1 MPQGVTVVTG
11 PPFAGKSLW
20 IADEISA
27 REEDGELGLVAV
39 DFSGLYAATVPGVE
53 SSLRDEAVSDT
64 GSPRFVGY
72 LFEAAVAQIAV
83 RELSGYIA
91 TNSPKRAVVLAERF
105 GGRLVNIDIDVEEL
119 AERIDGHMRGLTR
132 KVRRASREGVGR
144 RCRDAAGRYLSEAVV
159 LVGKARNV
167 KRVGKQWR
175 DTGPVKPFDRD
186 NFRRGLTPAG
196 KEVVAQLESDGD
208 LSWKPIDVHNRIL
221 LARSY

>member
-1 MPQGVTVVTG
+1 MSRFRGTSV
-11 PPFAGKSLW
+11 
-20 IADEISA
+20 
-27 REEDGELGLVAV
+27 RGLR
-39 DFSGLYAATVPGVE
+39 
-53 SSLRDEAVSDT
+53 LR
-64 GSPRFVGY
+64 GGCR
-72 LFEAAVAQIAV
+72 
-83 RELSGYIA
+83 
-91 TNSPKRAVVLAERF
+91 TNSRSGIVGIHRNEFTEEGRCALAERF

-119 AERIDGHMRGLTR
+119 AERIDGHLSALTR

-144 RCRDAAGRYLSEAVV
+144 RCRDAAGRYLSEADV

-196 KEVVAQLESDGD
+196 RRGCRANGVRRRPDVGN
-208 LSWKPIDVHNRIL
+208 PIDVHNRIL